1 MTDPELIKLILNL
14 VASGDF
20 GLTFHAKSRMNQRGV
35 VEADIQNA
43 ARTSHHEKVQ
53 DRAKGKIIFEGL
65 DLDGDDL
72 EVVAA
77 YEAGAV
83 IISVF

>member
-1 MTDPELIKLILNL
+1 MTNPELIKLILDL

-20 GLTFHAKSRMNQRGV
+20 SLTFHAKTRMNQRNV
-35 VEADIQNA
+35 SEVDIQHA
-43 ARTSHHEKVQ
+43 AKTSHREKVQ
-53 DRAKGKIIFEGL
+53 DAKKGKILFEGL
-65 DLDGDDL
+65 DLDGEDL

-77 YEAGAV
+77 YEAGVV

>member
-1 MTDPELIKLILNL
+1 MTDPELIKLILDL

-20 GLTFHAKSRMNQRGV
+20 SLTFHAKDRMNQRNV
-35 VEADIQNA
+35 SEMDIQHA
-43 ARTSHHEKVQ
+43 AQTSHHEKVQ
-53 DRAKGKIIFEGL
+53 DAKKGKILFEGQ

-77 YEAGAV
+77 YEAGVV